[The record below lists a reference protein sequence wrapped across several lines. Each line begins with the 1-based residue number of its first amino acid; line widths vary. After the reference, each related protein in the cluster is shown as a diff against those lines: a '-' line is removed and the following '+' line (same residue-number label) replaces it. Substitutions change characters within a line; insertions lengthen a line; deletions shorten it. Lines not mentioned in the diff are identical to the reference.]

1 MQEIVSNC
9 THGIDLHTSGRR
21 RKDFPQI
28 RAELN
33 DPVVRAMAEA
43 FGALGRTSPR
53 STGCRPNLRRPRHS
67 GNKNYRVF
75 RQCHYRSFQ
84 LAARLCG

>member
-9 THGIDLHTSGRR
+9 THGIDLHTRGRR

-33 DPVVRAMAEA
+33 DPVVRAMTEA
-43 FGALGRTSPR
+43 FGALASASRR
-53 STGCRPNLRRPRHS
+53 RTGCRPDRRPPRH
-67 GNKNYRVF
+67 
-75 RQCHYRSFQ
+75 
-84 LAARLCG
+84 